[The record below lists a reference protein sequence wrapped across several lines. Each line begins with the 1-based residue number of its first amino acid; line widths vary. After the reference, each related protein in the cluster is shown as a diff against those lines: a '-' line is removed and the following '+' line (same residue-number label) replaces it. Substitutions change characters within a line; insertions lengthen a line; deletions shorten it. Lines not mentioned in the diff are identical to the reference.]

1 MINNILN
8 FIFLFPLY
16 FILNAFNIPFNV
28 TVSLYKSIYDF
39 SFDNSYLFLTA
50 VLALTL
56 CYGFSELIAI
66 TAIMPH
72 VFVFTFCYLFL
83 VTSLSLAIT
92 IRYIDNDFCIDIS
105 DMYKKSNELILQNE
119 RGIRDDNVDADKA
132 ANENDLGTSNR
143 NGV

>member
-1 MINNILN
+1 
-8 FIFLFPLY
+8 
-16 FILNAFNIPFNV
+16 
-28 TVSLYKSIYDF
+28 
-39 SFDNSYLFLTA
+39 
-50 VLALTL
+50 
-56 CYGFSELIAI
+56 
-66 TAIMPH
+66 MPH